1 MKHLRDKKV
10 LINRYANI
18 EEIPAFKQSNCE
30 TLSLNDKIALI
41 VDYLI
46 KRGNAKPRK
55 VETLS
60 NTINSICGRT
70 LNKKQLED
78 LNRTDNGYRLSQHLQ
93 HVYHLDDQLFNDGY
107 LEMGILLR
115 NVTTLPLVRLMRDE
129 LYVLAAEVIKAQEDN
144 LRRLNKDSENV
155 LDYLRDTEYKL
166 LSANKMVAEVYSQ

>member
-1 MKHLRDKKV
+1 MENIRIELKLIKKDKGFDILVKHLRNKKV

-78 LNRTDNGYRLSQHLQ
+78 LIKTLEKKKFISI
-93 HVYHLDDQLFNDGY
+93 NDTK
-107 LEMGILLR
+107 
-115 NVTTLPLVRLMRDE
+115 VTYTL
-129 LYVLAAEVIKAQEDN
+129 K
-144 LRRLNKDSENV
+144 K
-155 LDYLRDTEYKL
+155 
-166 LSANKMVAEVYSQ
+166 